1 MLFNTEFSENKWFQ
15 VFDKDNN
22 GFIDRREL
30 KVAMASLGE
39 KLSDAEVD
47 AMIAEADHDG
57 DGQVSYIG
65 VSLMSTKSAYA
76 IQFNSTC
83 I

>member
-1 MLFNTEFSENKWFQ
+1 M
-15 VFDKDNN
+15 FDKDNN

-39 KLSDAEVD
+39 KLTDAEVD

-65 VSLMSTKSAYA
+65 ELIIIITLF
-76 IQFNSTC
+76 Q
-83 I
+83 